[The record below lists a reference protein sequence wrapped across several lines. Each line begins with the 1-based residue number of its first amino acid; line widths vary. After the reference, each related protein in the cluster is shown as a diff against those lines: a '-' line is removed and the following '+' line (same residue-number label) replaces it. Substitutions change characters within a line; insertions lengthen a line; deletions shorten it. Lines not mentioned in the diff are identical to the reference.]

1 MPRIIHVKQYLR
13 RSSLTEQKAIAST
26 TTDVPKGYVAVYV
39 GEDEKKRFLIP
50 ISYLN
55 VSIFQDLLVQAEE
68 EYGFHHPMGG
78 LTIPCRE
85 DIFTNVI
92 SHLTRIWIELSSQF
106 CKAETCIVFFSIERK
121 TFFLRIHQTWE
132 VITVSQW
139 IADIN
144 VQSLH
149 WLPISFFFFCCLLLF
164 LESFML
170 KCQID
175 HSDLEHFRSTMFSV

>member
-55 VSIFQDLLVQAEE
+55 ESIFQDLLVQAEE

-92 SHLTRIWIELSSQF
+92 SHLTRIWIELRSQF
-106 CKAETCIVFFSIERK
+106 CKAETCIGFFFYWEENIFPKNTSDMGSYYSFSMNCRYK
-121 TFFLRIHQTWE
+121 CSKLTLVTHFL
-132 VITVSQW
+132 
-139 IADIN
+139 
-144 VQSLH
+144 
-149 WLPISFFFFCCLLLF
+149 FFFFVVFCYF
-164 LESFML
+164 
-170 KCQID
+170 
-175 HSDLEHFRSTMFSV
+175 